1 VLVKI
6 PPSSAVALQSVVGE
20 DGRKNAEA
28 KLSSALGRSVKLRLE
43 VGEEMAEPAP
53 EEAQVEPARS
63 FEKPAETPPPG
74 PRDPAEEF
82 KNDPLIKK
90 ALEIFAGEIQTATK

>member
-1 VLVKI
+1 M
-6 PPSSAVALQSVVGE
+6 VGE

-28 KLSSALGRSVKLRLE
+28 KLSTELGRPVKLRLE
-43 VGEEMAEPAP
+43 VGEEIAEPAP
-53 EEAQVEPARS
+53 PAEAAVEEPL
-63 FEKPAETPPPG
+63 EKRAETPPP
-74 PRDPAEEF
+74 PRDPVEEF